1 MFLIFS
7 KNQLLFWLILCIILF
22 VSTWLISGLDFII
35 SCYLLLLGEFASFF
49 FSRGFMCAA
58 KVLLYALS
66 SFFLVALRYK
76 ISSSGVFIVSHKFG
90 YILASFS
97 LNSKISLI
105 SIFFSYLFTLP
116 LRRVLSSFHMN
127 VAFLLFMLLLKIGC
141 LGQFQYFCIRW
152 GLICDQLYGQFWRSY
167 HMVLR
172 RSYILL
178 FLDKMLYRYLLI
190 PFIH

>member
-1 MFLIFS
+1 LDFFKFTCYVPLLIYDLVNLKLSLCSLISFRKDISMFLIFS

-127 VAFLLFMLLLKIGC
+127 VAFLLFMLLLKI
-141 LGQFQYFCIRW
+141 
-152 GLICDQLYGQFWRSY
+152 
-167 HMVLR
+167 
-172 RSYILL
+172 ILSL
-178 FLDKMLYRYLLI
+178 
-190 PFIH
+190 